1 MTEKKPKKK
10 EKQNFEDA
18 LARLEAIVADME
30 GGELSIEKMMT
41 YFEEGQ
47 GLIAF
52 CSKKLNEVERKIEI
66 LVKKGDKVAAEPF
79 EESDAPGPVE
89 TDSGEAG
96 TVGGADELF

>member
-1 MTEKKPKKK
+1 MTEKKTKT
-10 EKQNFEDA
+10 KQNFEDA

-30 GGELSIEKMMT
+30 GGELSIEKMMK

-66 LVKKGDKVAAEPF
+66 LVRKGDKVVAEPF
-79 EESDAPGPVE
+79 EESDVSEPVE
-89 TDSGEAG
+89 ATGEE
-96 TVGGADELF
+96 GGDAPPGELF